1 MNHLELN
8 RVEPCSRTHRH
19 ASHRYVTS
27 PDAEV
32 DQLCPGRP
40 RVPGD
45 VLVLTAARP
54 MLADVSVGAT
64 IARLVVS
71 AA

>member
-1 MNHLELN
+1 MNHLQLDS
-8 RVEPCSRTHRH
+8 VERCSRSYPH

-27 PDAEV
+27 PDAEL

-40 RVPGD
+40 RVLSD
-45 VLVLTAARP
+45 VLALAAARP
-54 MLADVSVGAT
+54 VLAEVSVGAT